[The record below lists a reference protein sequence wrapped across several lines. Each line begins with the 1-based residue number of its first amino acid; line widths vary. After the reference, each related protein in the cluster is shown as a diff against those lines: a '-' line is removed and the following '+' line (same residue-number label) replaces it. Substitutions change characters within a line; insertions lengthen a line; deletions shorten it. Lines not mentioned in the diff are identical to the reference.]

1 MEIGHLPEPEL
12 EFGGG
17 IRHIDIRFGLMDY
30 GPHDLADEGRKKEI
44 RIAIVGDA
52 ASVAGAAAWF
62 EECRAGLRSKI
73 GRQPNLFVPFPGLGP
88 DGPFRCSF
96 LFPEE
101 MRNTIAHREVVK
113 IAAIGDRPARE
124 RAAAEAFTDL
134 VRTVMDRTSRPDVIV
149 CAVPQ
154 ELFRQDE
161 SATAGTAY
169 PEGGSNDEGVDF
181 RGLLKAACME
191 LRIPI
196 QIVIPTTWNPKLRLA
211 RPLQGE
217 RRVQDDAT
225 RAWNLM
231 TGLYYK
237 AGGLPWRLT
246 RDPTDYRSS
255 FLGIAFYETLD
266 GERLQTS
273 TAQLFDE
280 RGTGLILRGGAG
292 KVSKEDRQVHLEED
306 DAYDL
311 LKRALKAYR
320 HTHKQYPA
328 RLVVHKSSPFDD
340 AERSGGQRALDEV
353 GVELVDMVSV
363 AKTDIRLYRDGG
375 YPPLRGTYLRLGDDR
390 LVLYSRGSVDFF
402 RTYPGLYVPSPL
414 ILRRGAGDHDIRTL
428 AAEVLGLTKMN
439 WNNTQFDGGWPITI
453 GAARKVGEILRFVP
467 EDVAVATGYAFYM

>member
-17 IRHIDIRFGLMDY
+17 IRHVDIRFGLMDY

-52 ASVAGAAAWF
+52 ASISGAAGWF
-62 EECRAGLRSKI
+62 EQCRAGHPSKA
-73 GRQPNLFVPFPGLGP
+73 GRQPNLFVPFPGLGQ

-96 LFPEE
+96 VFPEE
-101 MRNTIAHREVVK
+101 MRNAMAHREVVK
-113 IAAIGDRPARE
+113 IAAIGDRAARE
-124 RAAAEAFTDL
+124 RAAAVAFTDL

-154 ELFRQDE
+154 ELFRQDQPAE
-161 SATAGTAY
+161 AGRTDSERARD
-169 PEGGSNDEGVDF
+169 DEGADF

-211 RPLQGE
+211 RPLRGE

-246 RDPTDYRSS
+246 RDPTQFRSS
-255 FLGIAFYETLD
+255 FLGIAFYESLD

-311 LKRALKAYR
+311 LRRALKAYR
-320 HTHKQYPA
+320 DTHKQYPA
-328 RLVVHKSSPFDD
+328 RLVVHKSSLFDD
-340 AERSGGQRALDEV
+340 AEKSGIERALDEV
-353 GVELVDMVSV
+353 GVDLVDMVAV
-363 AKTDIRLYRDGG
+363 GKTDIRLYREGA
-375 YPPLRGTYLRLGDDR
+375 YPPLRGTYLKLDEDR
-390 LVLYSRGSVDFF
+390 LVLYLRGSVDFF

-414 ILRRGAGDHDIRTL
+414 FLRRRTGDNNVRTL
-428 AAEVLGLTKMN
+428 AAETLALAKMN

-467 EDVAVATGYAFYM
+467 EDGAVATGYAFYM

>member
-17 IRHIDIRFGLMDY
+17 IRHVDIRFGLMDY

-44 RIAIVGDA
+44 RIAIVGDS
-52 ASVAGAAAWF
+52 ASVSGAAGWF
-62 EECRAGLRSKI
+62 DQCRQGLPSKA

-88 DGPFRCSF
+88 DGPFRCTF
-96 LFPEE
+96 LFPDE
-101 MRNTIAHREVVK
+101 MRNTMSHREVVK
-113 IAAIGDRPARE
+113 IAAIGDRGARE
-124 RAAAEAFTDL
+124 RAAAEAFADL

-154 ELFRQDE
+154 ELFRQDNPTPAVGTTAA
-161 SATAGTAY
+161 AT
-169 PEGGSNDEGVDF
+169 EDEGADF

-191 LRIPI
+191 LRVPI
-196 QIVIPTTWNPKLRLA
+196 QILIPTTWNPKLRLA
-211 RPLQGE
+211 RPLRGE

-246 RDPTDYRSS
+246 RDPTEYRSS
-255 FLGIAFYETLD
+255 FLGIAFYESLD
-266 GERLQTS
+266 GEKLQTS

-292 KVSKEDRQVHLEED
+292 KLSKEDRQVHLDED

-320 HTHKQYPA
+320 DTHKQYPA
-328 RLVVHKSSPFDD
+328 RLVIHKTSPFND
-340 AERSGGQRALDEV
+340 AEKSGIERALVEV
-353 GVELVDMVSV
+353 DVDLVDMVAV
-363 AKTDIRLYRDGG
+363 AKTDVRLYRDGG
-375 YPPLRGTYLRLGDDR
+375 YPPLRGTFLKLDGDR

-428 AAEVLGLTKMN
+428 AAEALALTKMN
-439 WNNTQFDGGWPITI
+439 WNNTQFDGGWPITV

-467 EDVAVATGYAFYM
+467 ENGAVATGYAFYM